1 MDEID
6 ERRALLRRAAE
17 AGGAV
22 ALESFRRDH
31 AVETKAGPLDAVTEV
46 DRSAERRVASI
57 VSEAHPDEPIV
68 GEEGTGT
75 TVAAIPER
83 GPAWIVDPI
92 DGTNNYARG
101 VRVWTTSVALVEGG
115 DPVAAVNELP
125 ALGDTYAT
133 TATGVT
139 RNDDA
144 VRVSDRAAPETMT
157 VGTVFGTRPPH
168 RDGLRLTTD
177 AVTESFGDLRRFG
190 SGQAALSMVASGELD
205 AAVTTVRINPWD
217 SLAGVCLVRAA
228 GGTVTDV
235 HGDPWRHDSV
245 GLIASNG
252 QAHDRLVAALESTEA

>member
-1 MDEID
+1 MDDID
-6 ERRALLRRAAE
+6 ERRALLARAAE
-17 AGGAV
+17 AGGDV
-22 ALESFRRDH
+22 ALESFRRDL

-46 DRSAERRVASI
+46 DRSVERRVAA
-57 VSEAHPDEPIV
+57 VVADAYPDEPVV

-75 TVAAIPER
+75 TAATLPDD
-83 GPAWIVDPI
+83 GPAWVVDPI
-92 DGTNNYARG
+92 DGTNNYTRG
-101 VRVWTTSVALVEGG
+101 IRVWTTSLALVEDGE
-115 DPVAAVNELP
+115 PVAAVNALP

-133 TATGVT
+133 TATGAA
-139 RNDDA
+139 RNDDPVA
-144 VRVSDRAAPETMT
+144 VSDRDDPESMT

-168 RDGLRLTTD
+168 RNGLRLTVD
-177 AVTESFGDLRRFG
+177 AVTDRFGDLRRFG

-217 SLAGVCLVRAA
+217 SLAGVALVRAA

-252 QAHDRLVAALESTEA
+252 RAHNRLVEALQSTEE